1 MQKDQDSRSPKIIRI
16 KRGINGHRYAAY
28 TSSGRFIGNLDRLSD
43 ARKHWKKEIEMG
55 LVKLVREL

>member
-1 MQKDQDSRSPKIIRI
+1 MENPKIIYI
-16 KRGINGHRYAAY
+16 KRGANGHKYAAY
-28 TSSGRFIGNLDRLSD
+28 TSSGKFIGNLGRLSD

>member
-1 MQKDQDSRSPKIIRI
+1 MRVPSEIHDPKIIYI
-16 KRGINGHRYAAY
+16 KRGTNGHRYAAY
-28 TSSGRFIGNLDRLSD
+28 TASGRFIGNIDRLGD

>member
-1 MQKDQDSRSPKIIRI
+1 MENSKIIYI
-16 KRGINGHRYAAY
+16 KRGANGHKYAAY

-55 LVKLVREL
+55 LVKLIREL

>member
-1 MQKDQDSRSPKIIRI
+1 MGNPKIIYI
-16 KRGINGHRYAAY
+16 KRGTNGHRYAAY

-55 LVKLVREL
+55 LVKLVRKL